1 MISFAPNNGQALRIL
16 CFGAHC
22 DDIEIGCGGS
32 LLKLIENKQVAA
44 VKWVV
49 FASNELRKKEAETC
63 AHRFLEGVSEKEIN
77 ILSFKDAFLPSFKD
91 DIKQYFEGI
100 KQSFTPDLIFTH
112 YHADKHQ
119 DHRLVCEL
127 TWNTFRHHAI
137 MEYEIPKY
145 DGDLGQPNAYCQ
157 LNRSQVDRKIG
168 LLLECFES
176 QRSSHWFD
184 EETFTALLRLR
195 GLECAN
201 HDRYAEAF
209 YARKWI
215 WS

>member
-1 MISFAPNNGQALRIL
+1 MISFVPNQEQPMQLL
-16 CFGAHC
+16 CLGAHC

-32 LLKLIENKQVAA
+32 LLKLIENGQVAA

-49 FASNELRKKEAETC
+49 FASNELRKQEAEDC
-63 AHRFLEGVSEKEIN
+63 AQHFLKDVKEKEIN

-91 DIKQYFEGI
+91 EIKQYFEGI

-119 DHRLVCEL
+119 DHRLVSEL

-137 MEYEIPKY
+137 LEYEIPKY

-157 LNRSQVDRKIG
+157 LNRAQVDRKIG

-176 QRSSHWFD
+176 QCSKHWFD
-184 EETFTALLRLR
+184 EETFLALLRLR

-209 YARKWI
+209 YARKWS
-215 WS
+215 W